1 MREVAYD
8 GGKSAAQTR
17 HSLWSRPPLLWLR
30 LAYLTLLNVV
40 FSWTYR
46 FVRSHYRIWRYSSQ
60 HYSRFLDDLAHL
72 HAYLM
77 GAWAKKRVPAYKRFL
92 DENGHVFR
100 LLSLE
105 NFPETTKENYV
116 VRYGFAERCRNGRIA
131 VAGTLVDESAGSSG
145 TPYNWVRS
153 AKELRDVHVN
163 TANWVRYTFP
173 TERLF
178 ALNAFSMGAWATG
191 TNMAIALSRVC
202 MVKSTGP
209 DLDKIVDTID
219 RFGDDYDYLVTAY
232 PPFLK
237 HVVDALDERGFDW
250 TRTRV
255 FGAVGGE
262 GMTEAMR
269 DYLERRLV
277 KVRSG
282 YGASDVQI
290 GVAGE
295 TDLSVWVR
303 KLLVER
309 ADVREA
315 LLGPGDDRVP
325 MAFQYNPL
333 ENYIEINERSE
344 AVITVNNIS
353 VLSPKLR
360 YNVGDEGLTMTR
372 PELLRR
378 LAALGVIE
386 SPRAAVP
393 EGWGSPFFFLY
404 GRRDSTISCMGA
416 NIYPIDVE
424 YGLYADERLAG
435 MIESFCLQLEE
446 TAELESR
453 PVVNVQLRENVALG
467 PGERSDAAER
477 LRAAVVE
484 HLTSASR
491 DFAQAVREDPAVA
504 NIGVVLY
511 DHDTG
516 PFAGGRATIKNVY
529 VVGPEQPS

>member
-1 MREVAYD
+1 MKPLAQDAAETAAREHP
-8 GGKSAAQTR
+8 R
-17 HSLWSRPPLLWLR
+17 SLWSRPPLLWVR

-40 FSWTYR
+40 FSWLYR
-46 FVRSHYRIWRYSSQ
+46 FVRSHYRIWHYSSQ

-77 GAWAKKRVPAYKRFL
+77 CAWAKKRVPGYRQFL
-92 DENGHVFR
+92 DEHGHVFR

-116 VRYGFAERCRNGRIA
+116 VRYGFADRCRNGRIP

-153 AKELRDVHVN
+153 AKELRDVHIN
-163 TANWVRYTFP
+163 TANWVRYSFP

-209 DLDKIVDTID
+209 DLDKIVDTIE
-219 RFGDDYDYLVTAY
+219 RFGGGYDYLVAAY

-237 HVVDALDERGFDW
+237 HVVDALDERGYDW
-250 TRTRV
+250 SRTRV
-255 FGAVGGE
+255 YGAVGGE

-290 GVAGE
+290 GIGGE

-303 KLLVER
+303 RLLVER

-315 LLGPGDDRVP
+315 LLGPGEDRVP
-325 MAFQYNPL
+325 MVFQYNPL
-333 ENYIEINERSE
+333 ENYIEINERAE

-372 PELLRR
+372 TELVHR
-378 LAALGVIE
+378 LAALRVID
-386 SPRAAVP
+386 SPRAALAGGLGGAVLLP
-393 EGWGSPFFFLY
+393 LRQARQHDLLHGRQHLSDRRRVRPVRGRAARRDDRELLPGARGDCRARVAPRRQRAASRERGARAAGAR
-404 GRRDSTISCMGA
+404 GRRCPPARRARRS
-416 NIYPIDVE
+416 PHV
-424 YGLYADERLAG
+424 
-435 MIESFCLQLEE
+435 
-446 TAELESR
+446 
-453 PVVNVQLRENVALG
+453 
-467 PGERSDAAER
+467 GEPR
-477 LRAAVVE
+477 LR
-484 HLTSASR
+484 R
-491 DFAQAVREDPAVA
+491 VRA
-504 NIGVVLY
+504 
-511 DHDTG
+511 
-516 PFAGGRATIKNVY
+516 
-529 VVGPEQPS
+529 